1 MIRIG
6 ILRETKVKTDNRTP
20 IVPADVANLIER
32 WKGNIEILVQPSVIR
47 CYTDDEYRAAGAI
60 VTDNLSCCDYV
71 FGIKEPRPSSLIEG
85 MHYFFFGHIREDK
98 PYEYPLIRALV
109 EKKCTLTDYD
119 LLMTNVSI
127 KQFSVFAGFVGA
139 YNALRL
145 YGLRNN
151 LYDLPPAQYCGSRA
165 TMIEKVLEVADII
178 QRNKVKVVITGR
190 SAAYLGAV
198 TLLDYVMENDPTKAE
213 FLASNKAMCYSAVSL
228 DTMERIDNGV
238 YSRTEYH
245 HQPEL
250 YHSKF
255 GAFVRAA
262 DILIACHSWNNSEP
276 ELLTLDML
284 NDSNRRLSVISD
296 VVADINGRLCTT
308 IRHSSHSD
316 PFYDVN
322 PDTLEEVFPFL
333 YDKCISV
340 CAVDTLPNALPKEAS
355 DAFSKDLCTHVI
367 DDMFN
372 KGLFLFKENLRD
384 YQVVTGGVITERC
397 KHLESMLLDNVNK

>member
-1 MIRIG
+1 MKRIG

-20 IVPADVANLIER
+20 IVPADVRRLLDMWRGMIEV
-32 WKGNIEILVQPSVIR
+32 LVQPSDIR

-71 FGIKEPRPSSLIEG
+71 FGVKEPRPSSLIEG

-119 LLMTNVSI
+119 LLMKNVSI

-145 YGLRNN
+145 YGLRKN

-165 TMIEKVLEVADII
+165 TMIEKVLGVADII

-190 SAAYLGAV
+190 SAAYLGAA
-198 TLLDYVMENDPTKAE
+198 TLLDYVMGVDPTQAE
-213 FLASNKAMCYSAVSL
+213 FFDSDEAMCYSAVSS
-228 DTMERIDNGV
+228 DTMERVDKGV
-238 YSRTEYH
+238 YSREEYH
-245 HQPEL
+245 RHPEL
-250 YHSKF
+250 YRSKF

-262 DILIACHSWNNSEP
+262 DILVACHSWEKDEP
-276 ELLTLDML
+276 ILLTHEMID
-284 NDSNRRLSVISD
+284 DDNRRLSVISD
-296 VVADINGRLCTT
+296 VVADINGSLCTT
-308 IRHSSHSD
+308 IRHSSHAD

-322 PDTLEEVFPFL
+322 PHNLGEEFPFL
-333 YDKCISV
+333 YDDCISV

-355 DAFSKDLCTHVI
+355 DAFSKDLCSEVI
-367 DDMFN
+367 DYMIMD
-372 KGLFLFKENLRD
+372 GLDIKISGF
-384 YQVVTGGVITERC
+384 QVVKQGVVTERC
-397 KHLESMLLDNVNK
+397 KHLETMLLDNMNA

>member
-1 MIRIG
+1 MKRIG

-20 IVPADVANLIER
+20 IVPADVRRLLDMWRGQIEV
-32 WKGNIEILVQPSVIR
+32 LVQPSDIR

-71 FGIKEPRPSSLIEG
+71 FGVKEPRPSSLIEG

-119 LLMTNVSI
+119 LLMKNVSI
-127 KQFSVFAGFVGA
+127 KQFSIFAGFVGA

-165 TMIEKVLEVADII
+165 TMIEKVLGVADII

-190 SAAYLGAV
+190 SAAYLGAA
-198 TLLDYVMENDPTKAE
+198 TLLDYVMEIDPTKEE
-213 FLASNKAMCYSAVSL
+213 FFGLDKAMCYSAVSL
-228 DTMERIDNGV
+228 DTMERVDKGV
-238 YSRTEYH
+238 YTREEYH
-245 HQPEL
+245 RHPEL
-250 YHSKF
+250 YRSKF

-262 DILIACHSWNNSEP
+262 DILIACHSWEMDEP
-276 ELLTLDML
+276 VLLTYEMVED
-284 NDSNRRLSVISD
+284 DYRRLSVISD
-296 VVADINGRLCTT
+296 VVADINGSICTT
-308 IRHSSHSD
+308 IRHSSHAD

-322 PDTLEEVFPFL
+322 PHNLGEEFPFL
-333 YDKCISV
+333 YDDSISV

-372 KGLFLFKENLRD
+372 KGMFLFKENLHD

-397 KHLESMLLDNVNK
+397 KHLESMLLDNMNA